1 MGCAYLQA
9 CEAYLR
15 LHTLKLKT
23 CLLLASIFPR
33 QLAAQID
40 VPAAPIWC
48 DWGEVCESCGNK
60 LMASIEIKNW
70 TPALH
75 HFTFGHGL
83 AQTWWVQ
90 RE

>member
-1 MGCAYLQA
+1 M
-9 CEAYLR
+9 R
-15 LHTLKLKT
+15 
-23 CLLLASIFPR
+23 LLAGLRGVPYACTHISRNLPAAR
-33 QLAAQID
+33 QFSRGSFAAQLD
-40 VPAAPIWC
+40 VLLSPRIARC
-48 DWGEVCESCGNK
+48 GEVFKSCGNK